1 MPLSKGL
8 RDEENQRINNIL
20 KKLHEFVFVPDFT
33 ISNTDE
39 HLKSLGLNLKTLLD
53 FTSEELINHLDKFHF
68 DWENTEA
75 FADFLILLSNRTG
88 ETKLKEKALILYNY
102 TQSESKTFSL
112 EIFNKIASL
121 KMHTIIFC

>member
-8 RDEENQRINNIL
+8 RDEENQRIKNIL
-20 KKLHEFVFVPDFT
+20 KKLHELIFVPDFT

-39 HLKSLGLNLKTLLD
+39 HLKSLGLNLETLLD

-75 FADFLILLSNRTG
+75 FADFLILLSNKTG
-88 ETKLKEKALILYNY
+88 ETKLKEMALTLYNY

-121 KMHTIIFC
+121 KAQL

>member
-1 MPLSKGL
+1 MHIFGV
-8 RDEENQRINNIL
+8 Q
-20 KKLHEFVFVPDFT
+20 
-33 ISNTDE
+33 
-39 HLKSLGLNLKTLLD
+39 SLTEVWVSLVRNLAKPRNGLNLETLLD

-75 FADFLILLSNRTG
+75 FADFLILLSNKTG
-88 ETKLKEKALILYNY
+88 ETKLKEKALTLYNY

-121 KMHTIIFC
+121 KAQL